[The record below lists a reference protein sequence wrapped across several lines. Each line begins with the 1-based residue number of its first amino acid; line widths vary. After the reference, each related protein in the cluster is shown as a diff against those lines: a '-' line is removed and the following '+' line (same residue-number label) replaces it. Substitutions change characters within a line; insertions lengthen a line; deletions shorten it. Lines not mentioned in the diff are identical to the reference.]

1 MLIQCAMFHL
11 GIGRTELKREYL
23 IIQEENVCE
32 KCIYVNFIMIYYL
45 CCHLFPKW
53 IQHGN
58 VIIFLLPI
66 LEIFITFLISQ
77 MVKIFQFWFC
87 QMLMYSARP
96 DALAEL
102 QENPGKQS

>member
-11 GIGRTELKREYL
+11 GIGSTELKREYL

-45 CCHLFPKW
+45 YHHLLHKW
-53 IQHGN
+53 IQRGK

-77 MVKIFQFWFC
+77 MVEIFQF
-87 QMLMYSARP
+87 
-96 DALAEL
+96 
-102 QENPGKQS
+102 